1 MKQYIREQADI
12 LSHILEH
19 SDFDVLS
26 SIKNKHQITIAA
38 SGTSKNAALVVKA
51 ALAKANIQMNVE
63 PPFSIT
69 TLFTFVRDFR
79 FSHSNFSYR

>member
-26 SIKNKHQITIAA
+26 YTIKNKHQITIAA

-51 ALAKANIQMNVE
+51 ALTKANIQMNVE
-63 PPFSIT
+63 TPFNYNI
-69 TLFTFVRDFR
+69 V
-79 FSHSNFSYR
+79 HVC